1 AVEALDDALNHRSG
15 LLGVSGISG
24 DFRAVAAAAH
34 GGHERARLALAIYA
48 DRARAVVGS
57 LATAMGGIDALV
69 FTAGVGEH
77 AASMRADIGRGLE
90 FLGLEMDQDRNAAA
104 VPDAEVSLAGSPG
117 RVLVIQ
123 AREDVMIARAARTAI
138 G

>member
-1 AVEALDDALNHRSG
+1 
-15 LLGVSGISG
+15 
-24 DFRAVAAAAH
+24 
-34 GGHERARLALAIYA
+34 
-48 DRARAVVGS
+48 
-57 LATAMGGIDALV
+57 
-69 FTAGVGEH
+69 
-77 AASMRADIGRGLE
+77 MRADIGRGLE